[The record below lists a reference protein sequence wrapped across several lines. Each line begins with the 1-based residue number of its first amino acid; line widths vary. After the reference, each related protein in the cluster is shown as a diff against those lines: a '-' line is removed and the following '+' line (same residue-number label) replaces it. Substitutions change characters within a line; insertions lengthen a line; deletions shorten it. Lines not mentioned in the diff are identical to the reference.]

1 MGGRGVR
8 AALRLSEFILSFE
21 TTFSVLLV
29 LYHQNLEHNKFVL
42 ALIGLGVLCIIWSLG
57 AFFRGLMDFHW
68 DVNDELDHSEKWRK
82 RALIADAGLAVAWIV
97 MFSLLVNF
105 ADSDGGPPWVDVFF
119 NIPLFIA
126 TAVADWA
133 TLKRSQQKK
142 AANINTGQPAS
153 DSGGNFREPEANT
166 TWTPAF
172 RQAAELQEDIQ
183 RIELPANVR
192 V

>member
-1 MGGRGVR
+1 MV
-8 AALRLSEFILSFE
+8 A
-21 TTFSVLLV
+21 
-29 LYHQNLEHNKFVL
+29 YHQNLKQNKFVL
-42 ALIGLGVLCIIWSLG
+42 ALIGLSGFCIGWSCVGFVLGLG
-57 AFFRGLMDFHW
+57 SFYW
-68 DVNDELDHSEKWRK
+68 DVNDERDHSEKWRK
-82 RALIADAGLAVAWIV
+82 RALIADTGLAVAWVV

-105 ADSDGGPPWVDVFF
+105 ADSDGGPPWVNVFL
-119 NIPLFIA
+119 NILLFTA

-133 TLKRSQQKK
+133 TLKRLQQKK
-142 AANINTGQPAS
+142 AANNTGQPAS
-153 DSGGNFREPEANT
+153 DSGGNFREPGTNT

>member
-1 MGGRGVR
+1 M
-8 AALRLSEFILSFE
+8 SSQE
-21 TTFSVLLV
+21 TMFSVMLV
-29 LYHQNLEHNKFVL
+29 LADHQDLYQNKFVW
-42 ALIGLGVLCIIWSLG
+42 ALIGLSIFCIIWSTM
-57 AFFRGLMDFHW
+57 AFIKGLTAIHT

-82 RALIADAGLAVAWIV
+82 RVLIADTGLAVAWIV
-97 MFSLLVNF
+97 IFSLLVNF
-105 ADSDGGPPWVDVFF
+105 AASDGGPPWVDVFL

-126 TAVADWA
+126 NAVADWA
-133 TLKRSQQKK
+133 TLKRYQQKK

-153 DSGGNFREPEANT
+153 DSRGNFRGPRTNT